1 MTGTT
6 MPPLSAGPSLTVG
19 SGQAVGP
26 GKKTSASF
34 ANFFRVAA
42 VAERLATHLQ
52 PGSASNPTEFFGLC
66 LSLARG
72 IDYAVANNEVPPKAQ
87 DLPLLLKQVCLR
99 KNDLFLQAAIMVL
112 MISVK
117 NACKIGWF
125 SDKDSQELFTFANEI
140 GNSFCSP
147 GDVNTVLS
155 DSLSI
160 ISTVMSRFYPL
171 MKMGQILTSFEVKPG
186 YGAYVI
192 DFHISKNTKH
202 SPQEKIRLFVVQ
214 RDNTETPACIIS
226 PQQVNFLLNGKG
238 VERRTN
244 VSMDTGPQLPT
255 NVTAMLK
262 YGTNLLQAVG
272 QFNGRYIIVVA
283 FMSMTPLPEIPVLLD
298 YVQSDVA
305 APDPDSDIIEGPSR
319 VSLNC
324 PISYTRIRTPVKGH
338 TCKHLQCCDFSNFVD
353 INSRR
358 PSWRCPHCN
367 QHVCYTDIRVDQ
379 NMVKVLK
386 EVAENVVDVIISA
399 DGSWQA
405 IMESDDNADKTCEET
420 VNCQKETPG
429 QQGPATSLVD
439 LSIVMDLTEDDN
451 RMDVVSTSD
460 VDDEKP
466 SQATLLSQSVATN
479 LTMPNAV
486 DQNVASRLEDDFWS
500 DVYLN
505 HGSGTSNT
513 GMQMI
518 HGTSGI
524 TDAISPVLNRDA
536 MVQGNNNFTSLLQ
549 NQISASGN
557 LQQSQLVNAAVNNEY
572 GRLTQIP
579 RHVNRNPIAV
589 QALPVQSQTSI
600 RQQRPRTNLNSAIPN
615 GSSIASQ
622 AALPITPTSN
632 GFNMG
637 SNHMMD
643 RQQQHLRSR
652 TNPHQVLD
660 RTPPSLQHQSTAQ
673 NPNHPDLS
681 FNMGQSVQQAA
692 GVSTSSQR
700 PGFPNSQHT
709 RFTTAAQL
717 AVQMARQPPSVPVQI
732 PTSRGISYS
741 NTDGTRAP
749 TMVQRGNVGA
759 AAQVNTGTDGV
770 VNLSS
775 EQNWRPTGRMR
786 GSLSGQAAAL
796 MVT

>member
-6 MPPLSAGPSLTVG
+6 MPPVSAGPSLTVG

-379 NMVKVLK
+379 NMVLK

-524 TDAISPVLNRDA
+524 TDAISP
-536 MVQGNNNFTSLLQ
+536 
-549 NQISASGN
+549 
-557 LQQSQLVNAAVNNEY
+557 SQLVNAAVNNEY

-700 PGFPNSQHT
+700 PGAIGASSGFGMNLRIYISSKLLGCPNPGVRLQV
-709 RFTTAAQL
+709 AEL
-717 AVQMARQPPSVPVQI
+717 A
-732 PTSRGISYS
+732 
-741 NTDGTRAP
+741 
-749 TMVQRGNVGA
+749 
-759 AAQVNTGTDGV
+759 
-770 VNLSS
+770 
-775 EQNWRPTGRMR
+775 PTGRMR
-786 GSLSGQAAAL
+786 GSLSGQAAAAYGDL
-796 MVT
+796 IIQPTQPASGPAPPPSVTSSLPSFPPPIQAFLANSRNFYVPQTQSNTQPASVNGNSGTLP